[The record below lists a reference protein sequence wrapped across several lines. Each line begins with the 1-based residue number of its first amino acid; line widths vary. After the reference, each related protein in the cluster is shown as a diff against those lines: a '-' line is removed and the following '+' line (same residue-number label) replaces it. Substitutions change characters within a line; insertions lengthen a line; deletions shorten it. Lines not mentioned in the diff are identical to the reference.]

1 MDMSLEWFKNFGFKE
16 FYKDPLKRKIPKGFE
31 ES

>member
-16 FYKDPLKRKIPKGFE
+16 FYKALLKRKISKGCE